1 VLGAA
6 SWLRLACNVVCM
18 RNKADMMYRQ
28 QRIQLYVVGAEILHR
43 HLAFLRCDKMMS
55 LCLEACFQIQKWA
68 VKTMWYWNMDMHHA
82 AFSKPVQEPE
92 LQCLGYE
99 RQQC

>member
-1 VLGAA
+1 MLGAA

-18 RNKADMMYRQ
+18 RNKADMMCRQ
-28 QRIQLYVVGAEILHR
+28 RRIQLCVVGAEILYR
-43 HLAFLRCDKMMS
+43 HLAFLRCDKMML

-92 LQCLGYE
+92 LQCLGSVWV
-99 RQQC
+99 